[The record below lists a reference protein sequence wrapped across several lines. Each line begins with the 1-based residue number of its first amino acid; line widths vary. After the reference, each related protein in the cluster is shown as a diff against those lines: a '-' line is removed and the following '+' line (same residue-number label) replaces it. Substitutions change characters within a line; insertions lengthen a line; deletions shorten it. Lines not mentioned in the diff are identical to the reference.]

1 MFHIVLQSFH
11 TASISESQPLVLRFR
26 MNEWSDKE
34 LRRENIRQTS
44 LILVSKID
52 HDSELM
58 FSDLV
63 PIQLGCFMMMMLG
76 LEGNQTTQP
85 SGQPNP
91 VDNPTQRTTQP
102 IIISERRGELS
113 PLV

>member
-63 PIQLGCFMMMMLG
+63 PIQFGCFMMMMLG
-76 LEGNQTTQP
+76 LEAGM
-85 SGQPNP
+85 
-91 VDNPTQRTTQP
+91 
-102 IIISERRGELS
+102 LS
-113 PLV
+113 LGINYLFCHPLLILLSLSSLPFNTL